1 MSETSAYIVTLK
13 NGEDVRVISTSWM
26 LAGAEACKKFREE
39 NPDADE
45 SGIYVSDIRNDGDA
59 HDMISFGGLNE

>member
-45 SGIYVSDIRNDGDA
+45 SGIFVSDIKSDGPA
-59 HDMISFGGLNE
+59 HDMVTWRSK

>member
-13 NGEDVRVISTSWM
+13 NGEDVRVICSSWM
-26 LAGAEACKKFREE
+26 LAGAMACKQYRED

-45 SGIYVSDIRNDGDA
+45 SGISVVDIKSDGPA
-59 HDMISFGGLNE
+59 HDMVTWRSK